1 MPIDEVERELNAM
14 LDEGVQV
21 RLTDQE
27 PGAYRLLVIVRD
39 QACVDCLVPDAMLRA
54 IAADA
59 LGRRGLACSSV
70 TVEHAV

>member
-14 LDEGVQV
+14 LDEGVRV

-39 QACVDCLVPDAMLRA
+39 QSCADCLVPDATLRA

-59 LGRRGLACSSV
+59 LGRRGLVISSV